1 MIKAIEIFLGRE
13 LWYSEVICVWFVLG
27 CFVVATILGAIGWIL
42 TARDYKRRKNERKQ
56 SK

>member
-27 CFVVATILGAIGWIL
+27 CFIVATILGAIGWVL
-42 TARDYKRRKNERKQ
+42 TARDKKRRRDEQKQRK
-56 SK
+56 